1 MPLTALA
8 FLVIYVVGLCA
19 ALFNPAAGAVL
30 YVLVYHVNPNTQWWG
45 PAVQGLGPRLSFTV
59 ALATGLGILIRRPRL
74 EYGARQFPLAYVLA
88 LVLALLAVG
97 SLFWGVDITPRG
109 QYQAE
114 KILKLMIWIFILL
127 RCVRTPAEYH
137 ALIYAW
143 LVGVLYLGYEAEGGA
158 GIFRQ
163 GRLTA
168 GLGGPDFDESSDL
181 AVHLVA
187 TLPLVGAAFFMA
199 RTWLGKAFTL
209 LTGAL
214 AVNMLIMTR
223 TRNALAGLAL
233 VAGSCVLSLPR
244 RYRLKGLA
252 AIAAGS
258 YLALQLTDPGWWK
271 RMATIAEYHSDAAA
285 TGRIQYWK
293 AALKMVRDHPFGI
306 GLGNFHHV
314 VMDYIPEL
322 DMERGAHNTIM
333 ACLAE
338 LGWPGLA
345 VFLLFLAVVLH
356 RLGRVRV
363 AARHLP
369 DMLELRY
376 YRWRTNFHLGWHTVA
391 LRSAILGYLGCS
403 MFTTRLFSE
412 DFWLLLGLSMCLDNA
427 SKYAAALAAEPD
439 GVPAEPQALT
449 EGSQPL
455 PAPVADLPPAADP
468 AVPTQP

>member
-19 ALFNPAAGAVL
+19 ALFNPVAGAAL
-30 YVLVYHVNPNTQWWG
+30 YILVYHLNPDIQWWG
-45 PAVQGLGPRLSFTV
+45 PAVQGLGSRLSFTV
-59 ALATGLGILIRRPRL
+59 ALATGLGMLIRRPRL
-74 EYGARQFPLAYVLA
+74 EHGARQFPLPYILA
-88 LVLALLAVG
+88 LMLALWAFG
-97 SLFWGVDITPRG
+97 SLLWGVDITPRG

-114 KILKLMIWIFILL
+114 KILKLMIWVFILI
-127 RCVRTPAEYH
+127 RCIRTPAEYH

-143 LVGVLYLGYEAEGGA
+143 LLGVLYLGYEAQGGV
-158 GIFRQ
+158 GILRQ

-168 GLGGPDFDESSDL
+168 GLGGPDFAESSDL

-199 RTWLGKAFTL
+199 RTWPGKAFTL
-209 LTGAL
+209 IIGAL

-252 AIAAGS
+252 AIVAGGFLS
-258 YLALQLTDPGWWK
+258 LQLTDPGWWK
-271 RMATIAEYHSDAAA
+271 RMTTIAEYQSDASA
-285 TGRIQYWK
+285 TGRIQYWQ
-293 AALKMVRDHPFGI
+293 AALKMVHDHPFGI

-322 DMERGAHNTIM
+322 TMERGAHNSFM

-345 VFLLFLAVVLH
+345 LFLLFLGVVLH
-356 RLGRVRV
+356 RLGCVR
-363 AARHLP
+363 AAAHQLP
-369 DMLELRY
+369 DVLELRY
-376 YRWRTNFHLGWHTVA
+376 YRWRTNFHLGWHAVA
-391 LRSAILGYLGCS
+391 LRSALLGYLGCS

-412 DFWLLLGLSMCLDNA
+412 DFWLLLGLSMCLNNV
-427 SKYAAALAAEPD
+427 SKYVAAMAAEPND
-439 GVPAEPQALT
+439 VPAEPQAPA
-449 EGSQPL
+449 ERPRSPL
-455 PAPVADLPPAADP
+455 PRLDDLPTAADP
-468 AVPTQP
+468 ATLRQP